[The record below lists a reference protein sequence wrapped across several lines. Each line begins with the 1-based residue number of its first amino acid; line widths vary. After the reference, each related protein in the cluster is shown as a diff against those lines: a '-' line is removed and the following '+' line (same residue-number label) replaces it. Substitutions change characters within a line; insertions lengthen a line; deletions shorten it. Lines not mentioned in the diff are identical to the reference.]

1 LDRWRP
7 DERGEGGWLWQ
18 ARPHVRPAH
27 HCASLLAGRAAC
39 ADGGGQRVARRRW
52 LRRLPPAPRVGFNLH
67 SLHQAWDTAA
77 RENSPFDGVLGF
89 SQGALTAAIF
99 LAFLQQQHRSPPPYL
114 SSISATSL
122 RRPLGHHRRARR
134 PDAPPPRFA
143 ILCGGFRRPWPAEAG
158 GYWPPPQSSP
168 LPTPCACTTLP
179 RHLACPPG
187 STARADTHPRRTLR
201 PVAQVSA
208 RHWRAGHGCGTV
220 PLGGAAG
227 GLCWPVRAPARP
239 RRRAGGD
246 GRPRCAVGR
255 ALLRKRGGSARG
267 SRHMTLP

>member
-1 LDRWRP
+1 MM
-7 DERGEGGWLWQ
+7 GGVVVTWMNPQ
-18 ARPHVRPAH
+18 PA
-27 HCASLLAGRAAC
+27 L
-39 ADGGGQRVARRRW
+39 VA
-52 LRRLPPAPRVGFNLH
+52 PGFNLH

-89 SQGALTAAIF
+89 SQGAARAHHSLTHSSPLLWAPLCAMTPQLVVATTGALTAAIF

-179 RHLACPPG
+179 RHLALP
-187 STARADTHPRRTLR
+187 ARLDRTRRH
-201 PVAQVSA
+201 ASKAYAAA
-208 RHWRAGHGCGTV
+208 RCA
-220 PLGGAAG
+220 
-227 GLCWPVRAPARP
+227 GLCTSSASGTRLWHRAARRSCWRPLLARP
-239 RRRAGGD
+239 CTGTTSSASRRRWAAML
-246 GRPRCAVGR
+246 C
-255 ALLRKRGGSARG
+255 RGTSP
-267 SRHMTLP
+267 ST